1 MSDIND
7 AFWHKGQRG
16 FVGSRA
22 YSKAGFAK
30 HGSHVNY
37 LTTVALNYSVSS
49 DGIMRQ
55 LAISSSIDAD
65 GMTASHANNPK
76 KTITDDSSSSP
87 RVVRQNASGATI
99 SAGKDAVIIVT
110 IDKDG
115 NLRSYMGEQVDNAET
130 AVAPELD
137 LTDECAFGHIYIA
150 NTTNA
155 FVVGT
160 TAHNATG
167 VTATFS
173 DLAFMPTN

>member
-16 FVGSRA
+16 FVGSRV

-37 LTTVALNYSVSS
+37 LTAAALNYSVSS
-49 DGIMRQ
+49 DGVMRQ
-55 LAISSSIDAD
+55 LAAQTSIDAD
-65 GMTASHANNPK
+65 SLTASHANNPK
-76 KTITDDSSSSP
+76 IVITDDSSSSS
-87 RVVRQNASGATI
+87 RTVRQDSSGMTLA
-99 SAGKDAVIIVT
+99 AGKDCVIILTV
-110 IDKDG
+110 DASG
-115 NLRSYMGEQVDNAET
+115 NVRGYSGEHVANAET

-137 LTDECAFGHIYIA
+137 LTDECAFGQVYIA

>member
-16 FVGSRA
+16 FVGSRT
-22 YSKAGFAK
+22 YSKAGFGK
-30 HGSHVNY
+30 HGSHINY
-37 LTTVALNYSVSS
+37 LTAAALNYSVSS
-49 DGIMRQ
+49 DGVMRQ
-55 LAISSSIDAD
+55 LATNTNIDSD

-76 KTITDDSSSSP
+76 VVITDDSSSSS
-87 RVVRQNASGATI
+87 RTVRQDASGATI
-99 SAGKDAVIIVT
+99 AAGKDAVIIVT
-110 IDKDG
+110 VDKDG
-115 NLRSYMGEQVDNAET
+115 NLRSYMGEQVPNAET

-137 LTDECAFGHIYIA
+137 LTDECAFGQIYIA

-155 FVVGT
+155 FIVGT
-160 TAHNATG
+160 TAHNASG